1 MSQDLLTQYRIHRL
15 PIRTPFPIGRINCYF
30 VEAPVP
36 TLIDVP
42 PRGASFLGELQT
54 GLKDL
59 GYSLR
64 DVKRIIVTHPHIDH
78 FGSAA
83 AIAEQS
89 EAEVWVCREGAGWLE
104 DYEAKLVEEERFS
117 RNFLMNAAIPA
128 AWVEQTTPGFFELA
142 RELAQSV
149 KPSRY
154 LVEGDEVLL
163 GGALFKFVAV
173 PGHTPWCMM
182 ICNERDRI
190 AFTGDFL
197 LKEVSSNALC
207 QGPHAAPEGY
217 KSLKTYLTSLRKVRD
232 MDLRLALPGHGGVIE
247 QPSER
252 IEELLA
258 FIGER
263 KRLMRDI
270 LSRGAQTPFQIMKQL
285 FPDLP
290 ESELFLAISEIMGH
304 LEVLEEEGL
313 VTRSKEE
320 SSVSSFQLSET
331 TKKNHRYV

>member
-1 MSQDLLTQYRIHRL
+1 MSQDLLSQYAIHRL
-15 PIRTPFPIGRINCYF
+15 PIQTPFPIGRINCYF
-30 VEAPVP
+30 VEEPVP

-42 PRGASFLGELQT
+42 PRGASFLDELQA

-59 GYSLR
+59 GYALR

-78 FGSAA
+78 FGSAS
-83 AIAEQS
+83 AIAGQS
-89 EAEVWVCREGAGWLE
+89 EAEVWVSREGAGWLE
-104 DYEAKLVEEERFS
+104 HYETKLVEEERFS
-117 RNFLMNAAIPA
+117 RNFLTSAAIPA
-128 AWVEQTTPGFFELA
+128 TWFEQTTSGFFELA
-142 RELAQSV
+142 RDLAQSV

-154 LVEGDEVLL
+154 LIDGDGILL
-163 GGALFKFVAV
+163 GGAPFKFVAV

-217 KSLKTYLTSLRKVRD
+217 KSLKTYLASLRKVSD
-232 MDLRLALPGHGGVIE
+232 MDLRLALPGHGDVIE
-247 QPSER
+247 NPSQR
-252 IEELLA
+252 IADLFT

-263 KRLMRDI
+263 KGLMRAI
-270 LSRGAQTPFQIMKQL
+270 LSRGAQTPFQIMNQL
-285 FPDLP
+285 FPELP
-290 ESELFLAISEIMGH
+290 ESELFLAISEIVGH
-304 LEVLEEEGL
+304 LELLEEEGL
-313 VTRSKEE
+313 VTRSKGE

-331 TKKNHRYV
+331 AKKP

>member
-1 MSQDLLTQYRIHRL
+1 MEFTPMPQNLLTQYAIHRL

-42 PRGASFLGELQT
+42 PRGASFLGELQA
-54 GLKDL
+54 GLKNL
-59 GYSLR
+59 GYTLR

-78 FGSAA
+78 FGSAST
-83 AIAEQS
+83 IAGQS

-104 DYEAKLVEEERFS
+104 HYEASLVEEERFS
-117 RNFLMNAAIPA
+117 RDFLMNAAVPA
-128 AWVEQTTPGFFELA
+128 AWVEQTTSGFFRLA
-142 RELAQSV
+142 REVAQSV

-154 LVEGDEVLL
+154 LIEGDEVLL
-163 GGALFKFVAV
+163 GSALFKFVAV

-207 QGPHAAPEGY
+207 QGPHAAPQGY
-217 KSLKTYLTSLRKVRD
+217 KSLKTYLTSLRKVKE
-232 MDLRLALPGHGGVIE
+232 MDLRLALPGHGDVIE

-258 FIGER
+258 FIDKR
-263 KRLMRDI
+263 KGLMHDI
-270 LSRGAQTPFQIMKQL
+270 LSKGAQTPFQIMNQL
-285 FPDLP
+285 FPELP

-304 LEVLEEEGL
+304 LEVLEEEGFVKRCGEKPL
-313 VTRSKEE
+313 CFSADA
-320 SSVSSFQLSET
+320 QPL
-331 TKKNHRYV
+331 